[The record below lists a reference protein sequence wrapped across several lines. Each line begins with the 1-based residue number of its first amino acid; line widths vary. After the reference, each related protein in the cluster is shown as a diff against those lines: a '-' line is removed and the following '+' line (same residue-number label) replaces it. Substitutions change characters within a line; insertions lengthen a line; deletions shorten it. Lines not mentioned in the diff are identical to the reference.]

1 MTHTLPTI
9 TVKGACPHDCPD
21 ACSWIVTVDSA
32 TGRAVRLQGDTANPF
47 TDGFLCQKVANYLDR
62 VYHPE
67 RLTTPLRRTGPKGSG
82 QFEAITWPE
91 AIDTITTQFKQ
102 IAASADGPQ
111 AILPYSYAGTMGKLQ
126 YGSLDRRFF
135 HRLGASL
142 LDRTICATAGA
153 VGCDITLGTRAMID
167 PATVERSRYIVNW
180 GSNTKVTNSH
190 LWAIMHRAR
199 QAGAK
204 IVTIDPYRSRT
215 AEGSDW
221 WLPIRPGTDAALALG
236 VMHIL
241 FRDGLHDQAYL
252 NDFCL
257 GANELQQRVE
267 TEYPPERVSAITGLP
282 VADIE
287 QFAREYGRSQELFGG
302 PAFLRINYGMQRHG
316 GGAMAV
322 RTVCCL
328 PAVTGDWRHVGGGA
342 LLSTSKLFPFDEAF
356 LTRPDLIRP
365 GTRTVNMTQLADALH
380 GEMAGPPI
388 RVLYVYN
395 SNPAAVAPD
404 QSRVLKGFRR
414 DDLFTVVHDLFLT
427 DTANYAD
434 VVLPATSQ
442 FEHFDIHNS
451 YGHLYVQVNHPA
463 IAPIGD
469 AKPNTEVFRLLA
481 KGMGFEDE
489 LFSMTDVELARRAFL
504 SLSASERGPGGEVP
518 VREDESTSNF
528 TGQTSPPNPLSEA
541 ERGDRN
547 RNNFSGITFES
558 LMAEG
563 PQRLNVPEDW
573 APFAS
578 GNFPTASGKCELF
591 SPGEAAAGRDP
602 LPYYIPP
609 HEDPQTKPELAAK
622 FPLQMITPPSPSFLN
637 STFVN
642 VDVLRK
648 KAVEPQIEMHPND
661 ADRRSITSGDAVRV
675 FNDRGSFRAKA
686 VVGDSVKPGVVVAFG
701 IWWNKYTDGGAN
713 CNAITSTAL
722 TDQGGGA
729 TFFDNLV
736 EVEPFRV

>member
-1 MTHTLPTI
+1 MAHALPT
-9 TVKGACPHDCPD
+9 VSVRGACPHDCPD
-21 ACSWIVTVDSA
+21 TCSWIVSVDP
-32 TGRAVRLQGDTANPF
+32 TDGRAVRLQGDSANPF

-67 RLTTPLRRTGPKGSG
+67 RLMTPLRRTGPKGSG
-82 QFEAITWPE
+82 QFEPIAWPE
-91 AIDTITTQFKQ
+91 AIATIAERFQT
-102 IAASADGPQ
+102 IADSSDGPQ

-167 PATVERSRYIVNW
+167 PATVERSRFIVNW

-199 QAGAK
+199 TAGAK
-204 IVTIDPYRSRT
+204 IVTIDPHRSRT
-215 AEGSDW
+215 AENSDW

-241 FRDGLHDQAYL
+241 FRDGLQDRAYL
-252 NDFCL
+252 SDYCL
-257 GANELQQRVE
+257 GADELKERVAAD
-267 TEYPPERVSAITGLP
+267 YSPERVAHITGLP

-287 QFAREYGRSQELFGG
+287 RFANEYGRSQELFGG
-302 PAFLRINYGMQRHG
+302 PGFIRLNYGMQRHG

-328 PAVTGDWRHVGGGA
+328 PAVTGDWRHTGGGA
-342 LLSTSKLFPFDEAF
+342 MLSTSKLYPFDDAF
-356 LTRPDLIRP
+356 LTRPDLIPP
-365 GTRTVNMTQLADALH
+365 GTRTVNMTRLADALT
-380 GEMAGPPI
+380 GDLDGPPV
-388 RVLYVYN
+388 RALYVYN
-395 SNPAAVAPD
+395 SNPAAIAPD
-404 QSRVLKGFRR
+404 QSRVLAGLRR
-414 DDLFTVVHDLFLT
+414 EDLFTVVHDQFLT
-427 DTANYAD
+427 DTASYAD
-434 VVLPATSQ
+434 IVLPATTQ

-463 IAPIGD
+463 IAPLGQ
-469 AKPNTEVFRLLA
+469 AKPNTEVFRMLA
-481 KGMGFEDE
+481 KAMGFEDD
-489 LFSMTDVELARRAFL
+489 LFAIPDVELARRAFE
-504 SLSASERGPGGEVP
+504 SVSKPYFQGE
-518 VREDESTSNF
+518 S
-528 TGQTSPPNPLSEA
+528 
-541 ERGDRN
+541 
-547 RNNFSGITFES
+547 FSGITFES
-558 LMAEG
+558 LMTDG
-563 PQRLNVPEDW
+563 PHRLNVPENW
-573 APFAS
+573 APFAE
-578 GNFPTASGKCELF
+578 GKFPTPSGRCEIY

-602 LPYYIPP
+602 LPHYIPP

-622 FPLQMITPPSPSFLN
+622 FPLQMITPPSPAFLN

-648 KAVEPQIEMHPND
+648 KAVEPRIEMHPHD
-661 ADRRSITSGDAVRV
+661 ASARKIGTGDAVCV
-675 FNDRGSFRAKA
+675 FNGRGSFRAKA
-686 VVGDSVKPGVVVAFG
+686 IVGDSVKPGVVVAYG
-701 IWWNKYTDGGAN
+701 IWWNKYTDGGTN

-736 EVEPFRV
+736 EVSLN

>member
-1 MTHTLPTI
+1 MAHALPT
-9 TVKGACPHDCPD
+9 VSVRGACPHDCPD
-21 ACSWIVTVDSA
+21 TCSWIVTVDPA
-32 TGRAVRLQGDTANPF
+32 TGQATQLRGDASIPF

-82 QFEAITWPE
+82 QFERITWSE
-91 AIDTITTQFKQ
+91 AIATIADRFKT
-102 IAASADGPQ
+102 IAASPDGPQ

-126 YGSLDRRFF
+126 YASLDRRFF

-167 PATVERSRYIVNW
+167 PAAVERSRYIVNW

-199 QAGAK
+199 TAGAK
-204 IVTIDPYRSRT
+204 IVTIDPHRSRT
-215 AEGSDW
+215 AENSDW
-221 WLPIRPGTDAALALG
+221 WLPIRPGTDAALTLG

-241 FRDGLHDQAYL
+241 FRDGLEDRAYL
-252 NDFCL
+252 TDYCL
-257 GANELQQRVE
+257 GADELRQRVE
-267 TEYPPERVSAITGLP
+267 TEYKPDRVSHITGLP

-287 QFAREYGRSQELFGG
+287 RFAGEYGRSQELFGG

-328 PAVTGDWRHVGGGA
+328 PAITGDWRHTGGGA
-342 LLSTSKLFPFDEAF
+342 MLSTSKLYPFDDAF
-356 LTRPDLIRP
+356 LTRPDLIPP
-365 GTRTVNMTQLADALH
+365 GTRTINMTKLADALS
-380 GEMAGPPI
+380 GDVVGPPV
-388 RVLYVYN
+388 RALYVYN

-404 QSRVLKGFRR
+404 QSRVMAGFRR
-414 DDLFTVVHDLFLT
+414 EDLFTVVHDLFMT
-427 DTANYAD
+427 DTARFAD
-434 VVLPATSQ
+434 IVLPATSQ

-463 IAPIGD
+463 IAPLGES
-469 AKPNTEVFRLLA
+469 KPNTEVFRLLA
-481 KGMGFEDE
+481 KAMGFEDE
-489 LFSMTDVELARRAFL
+489 LFAMTDRELARRAFEGT
-504 SLSASERGPGGEVP
+504 SRG
-518 VREDESTSNF
+518 NF
-528 TGQTSPPNPLSEA
+528 ANETFA
-541 ERGDRN
+541 
-547 RNNFSGITFES
+547 GIGFDS
-558 LMAEG
+558 LMADG
-563 PQRLNVPEDW
+563 PQRLNLPENW
-573 APFAS
+573 APFAE
-578 GNFPTASGKCELF
+578 GNFPTPSGKCELY

-602 LPYYIPP
+602 LPHYIPP
-609 HEDPQTKPELAAK
+609 HEDPQTKRELAAK

-637 STFVN
+637 SSFVN

-648 KAVEPQIEMHPND
+648 KAGEPRIEINPQD
-661 ADRRSITSGDAVRV
+661 ASLRSIALGDEVRV

-686 VVGDSVKPGVVVAFG
+686 IVGDSVKAGVVVAYG
-701 IWWNKYTDGGAN
+701 IWWNMYTDGNAN

-736 EVEPFRV
+736 EVVRA

>member
-1 MTHTLPTI
+1 MTHALPTI
-9 TVKGACPHDCPD
+9 TIKGACPHDCPD
-21 ACSWIVTVDSA
+21 TCSWVVTVDSS
-32 TGRAVRLQGDTANPF
+32 TGRAVRLQGDAANPF

-67 RLTTPLRRTGPKGSG
+67 RLTTPLRCTGPKGSG

-91 AIDTITTQFKQ
+91 AIDTITTQFQ
-102 IAASADGPQ
+102 RIAASADGPQ

-167 PATVERSRYIVNW
+167 PDTVERSRYIVNW

-199 QAGAK
+199 KAGAK

-215 AEGSDW
+215 AESSDW

-241 FRDGLHDQAYL
+241 FRDGLQDQAYL

-257 GANELQQRVE
+257 GAEKLQHRAE
-267 TEYPPERVSAITGLP
+267 TDYPPERVSSITGLP
-282 VADIE
+282 IADIE

-302 PAFLRINYGMQRHG
+302 PAFLRINYGLQRHG

-322 RTVCCL
+322 RTICCL

-342 LLSTSKLFPFDEAF
+342 LLSTSKLYPFDDAF

-365 GTRTVNMTQLADALH
+365 GTRTVNMTQLGDALN
-380 GEMAGPPI
+380 GDVVGPPI
-388 RVLYVYN
+388 RALYVYN

-404 QSRVLKGFRR
+404 QSRVLRGFRR
-414 DDLFTVVHDLFLT
+414 EDLFTVVHDLFLT

-434 VVLPATSQ
+434 IVLPATSQ

-451 YGHLYVQVNHPA
+451 YGHFYVQVNHPA

-469 AKPNTEVFRLLA
+469 AKPNTEVFRMLA

-489 LFSMTDVELARRAFL
+489 LFATSDVELGRQCF
-504 SLSASERGPGGEVP
+504 ERGASG
-518 VREDESTSNF
+518 NF
-528 TGQTSPPNPLSEA
+528 AGTPF
-541 ERGDRN
+541 
-547 RNNFSGITFES
+547 NNITFDS
-558 LMAEG
+558 LMADG
-563 PQRLNVPEDW
+563 PQRLNLPTNW
-573 APFAS
+573 APFAA
-578 GNFPTASGKCELF
+578 GNFPTPSGQCELF

-661 ADRRSITSGDAVRV
+661 ADRRFISSGDAVRV

-686 VVGDSVKPGVVVAFG
+686 VVGDSVKAGVVVAFG

-736 EVEPFRV
+736 EVEPLRA

>member
-1 MTHTLPTI
+1 MSPNPGRHRPFQGPHSHEARVTHALPT
-9 TVKGACPHDCPD
+9 VAVRGACPHDCPD
-21 ACSWIVTVDSA
+21 TCSWIVTVEAA
-32 TGRAVRLQGDTANPF
+32 TGRAIRLQGDKENPF

-82 QFEAITWPE
+82 RFEMMTWPE
-91 AIDTITTQFKQ
+91 AIAV
-102 IAASADGPQ
+102 IADRFRSIADSPDGPQ

-135 HRLGASL
+135 HRMGASL

-167 PATVERSRYIVNW
+167 PAAVEKSRYIVNW

-190 LWAIMHRAR
+190 LWAVMHRAR

-204 IVTIDPYRSRT
+204 IVTLDPHRSRT

-221 WLPIRPGTDAALALG
+221 WLPVRPGTDAALALG

-241 FRDGLHDQAYL
+241 FRDGLQDRTYL
-252 NDFCL
+252 SEHCL
-257 GANELQQRVE
+257 GADELRRRVE
-267 TEYPPERVSAITGLP
+267 AEYPPERASHITGLP

-287 QFAREYGRSQELFGG
+287 RFAQEYGRAHELFGG
-302 PAFLRINYGMQRHG
+302 PAFIRLNYGLQRHG

-322 RTVCCL
+322 RTICCL
-328 PAVTGDWRHVGGGA
+328 PAVTGDWRYPGGGA
-342 LLSTSKLFPFDEAF
+342 MLSTSKLFPFDDAF
-356 LTRPDLIRP
+356 LTRPDLIPP
-365 GTRTVNMTQLADALH
+365 GTRTVNMTRLADALV
-380 GEMAGPPI
+380 GDLPGPPV
-388 RVLYVYN
+388 RALYVYN
-395 SNPAAVAPD
+395 SNPAAVCPD
-404 QSRVLKGFRR
+404 QSRVLAGLRR
-414 DDLFTVVHDLFLT
+414 DDLFTVVHDQFLT
-427 DTANYAD
+427 DTASYAD
-434 VVLPATSQ
+434 IVLPATTQ

-463 IAPIGD
+463 ISPLVE

-481 KGMGFEDE
+481 KAMGFEDE
-489 LFSMTDVELARRAFL
+489 LFAMSDEELARL
-504 SLSASERGPGGEVP
+504 SFERGSGAYFAGASFE
-518 VREDESTSNF
+518 
-528 TGQTSPPNPLSEA
+528 
-541 ERGDRN
+541 
-547 RNNFSGITFES
+547 GITFDS
-558 LMAEG
+558 LMSDG
-563 PQRLNVPEDW
+563 PRRLNLPEDW
-573 APFAS
+573 APFAA
-578 GNFPTASGKCELF
+578 GGFPTPSGKCELF
-591 SPGEAAAGRDP
+591 SPREATAGRDP
-602 LPYYIPP
+602 LPHYIPA

-642 VDVLRK
+642 VDVLRR
-648 KAVEPQIEMHPND
+648 KAGEPRIEMHPHD
-661 ADRRSITSGDAVRV
+661 AAARAIVGGDAVLV

-701 IWWNKYTDGGAN
+701 IWWNRYTDGGAN

-736 EVEPFRV
+736 EVEALHD